1 MHHIYGASERR
12 LDELAHRIHFAFAKR
27 IFAVGEISR
36 NGAYYTYFIFSTA
49 CIIYTELLRG
59 GSMSLLI
66 ESTSHSRS
74 ESSPQA
80 KYPEMM
86 HTIHICFFKLPRY
99 FITFALSCQGFLKKK
114 FYICLKL
121 VFLYKKSRSV
131 GVLPFSHVIPSLR
144 DFYIYFVIISA
155 LIRSEF
161 VELIFIASNS
171 AFVPL

>member
-1 MHHIYGASERR
+1 MHHIYGASEKR

-27 IFAVGEISR
+27 IFAAGEISR
-36 NGAYYTYFIFSTA
+36 NDAYYTYFIFSTA
-49 CIIYTELLRG
+49 CIIYTE
-59 GSMSLLI
+59 
-66 ESTSHSRS
+66 
-74 ESSPQA
+74 A

-121 VFLYKKSRSV
+121 VFLYKKSRAFR
-131 GVLPFSHVIPSLR
+131 VLSAIDTIPSVR